1 MDLREPYV
9 LSTILILALSVCL
22 HVCAAI
28 LRILSPQTAQRCAL
42 RTIFCGVIGLAEKS
56 EKLWIMD
63 WSVGHEYIY
72 FQVERAYYC
81 TPGT

>member
-9 LSTILILALSVCL
+9 LSTILILGLSVCL

-42 RTIFCGVIGLAEKS
+42 RTIFCDGIGLWLKNL
-56 EKLWIMD
+56 KNYGL
-63 WSVGHEYIY
+63 VG
-72 FQVERAYYC
+72 R
-81 TPGT
+81 T